1 MGLDPVVI
9 GGFLA
14 VIGSVVVVGFL
25 WIKIVQQ
32 MNKDAENRKD

>member
-9 GGFLA
+9 GSFLT
-14 VIGSVVVVGFL
+14 VVCSVVIVGYL
-25 WIKIVQQ
+25 WYKIVQQ